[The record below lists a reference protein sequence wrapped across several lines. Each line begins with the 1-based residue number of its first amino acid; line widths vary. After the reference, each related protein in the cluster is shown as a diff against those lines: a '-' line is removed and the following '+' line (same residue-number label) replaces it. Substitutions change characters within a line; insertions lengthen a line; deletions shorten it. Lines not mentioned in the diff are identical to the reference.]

1 MYLKKVSKKDLRK
14 YGLTQGLGLDSI
26 WYYKMY
32 DDGTKARNM
41 KGSLL
46 LTCLSPEGLKEALA
60 FGEFTRVEK

>member
-14 YGLTQGLGLDSI
+14 YGLTQELGGDSI

-41 KGSLL
+41 EGSLL